1 MSLIRRPRVVVN
13 GFQRMRTY
21 HYYWCHQCRRTVRI
35 ASTNPYQV
43 SCPRCLGPL
52 RQELDVSRPRLL
64 ADVPRPELEPSPAAR
79 LLGTLAQILNQP
91 TMLQITNPDGRI
103 RRDQENENGD
113 GGGQAWIILQFLNP
127 TDHSLPRLGSPDET
141 VAPQATT
148 NNPWEVPTGDGF
160 EELAP
165 PGPTRGPPPA
175 PISAIESLPSVKL
188 TPAHLADDSHCP
200 VCREEFEIGGEVRV
214 MPCKHVYHSDC
225 IVPWLRLHNS
235 CPVCRCELQVAT
247 ASASSNNGGVQYDDN
262 GAEAFQEVR
271 NRLNAWWTQLF
282 SLWPIRRLSNWVF
295 DDLDLQED
303 GADEHN
309 LCNGFCFAFPQVI

>member
-1 MSLIRRPRVVVN
+1 MSPIRRPRVVVN
-13 GFQRMRTY
+13 GVQRMRTY

-52 RQELDVSRPRLL
+52 RQELDVSRPQLL

-103 RRDQENENGD
+103 QRDRENENGD
-113 GGGQAWIILQFLNP
+113 G
-127 TDHSLPRLGSPDET
+127 
-141 VAPQATT
+141 
-148 NNPWEVPTGDGF
+148 
-160 EELAP
+160 
-165 PGPTRGPPPA
+165 GPPPA

-188 TPAHLADDSHCP
+188 TPAHLADESHCP
-200 VCREEFEIGGEVRV
+200 VCREEFEVGGEVRV

-235 CPVCRCELQVAT
+235 CPVCRCELQVAA

-271 NRLNAWWTQLF
+271 NRLNGWWTQLF

-295 DDLDLQED
+295 DDLNLQED